1 MADQA
6 IHWLFPTPVLQVDLT
21 PTAAV
26 SLAMEQQLALF
37 DREVFSHPEFSDRNN
52 LTGDLLGKAGL
63 DQLHRLDAFQWLNQQ
78 LAVHVDAFL
87 GNCSG
92 PITPWRFISE
102 SVACGSVPGRARSAP
117 YAPQCAA
124 QCCVLCA
131 NGADNPSGELEFQ
144 APDDYFS
151 HVMAI
156 PYRDARCFGGCF
168 CQNSTG
174 AAVPSDLR
182 HQVTPYEEFPR
193 YSVSYDLAVTTA
205 PGQGPE
211 MRMPHPMDWVPL
223 QARAGLR
230 ESPVSGSP

>member
-87 GNCSG
+87 MELLG
-92 PITPWRFISE
+92 PITRWRFISRKRGQW
-102 SVACGSVPGRARSAP
+102 SAPGRAGRSSPTPIAMRSS
-117 YAPQCAA
+117 
-124 QCCVLCA
+124 VLCSTCERS
-131 NGADNPSGELEFQ
+131 PTTPVVSWSFRRRTI
-144 APDDYFS
+144 FS
-151 HVMAI
+151 A
-156 PYRDARCFGGCF
+156 
-168 CQNSTG
+168 T
-174 AAVPSDLR
+174 
-182 HQVTPYEEFPR
+182 
-193 YSVSYDLAVTTA
+193 
-205 PGQGPE
+205 
-211 MRMPHPMDWVPL
+211 
-223 QARAGLR
+223 
-230 ESPVSGSP
+230 